1 MPDTVLNAL
10 LSVIVLLLQLPYET
24 GYYYYPILQ
33 MGKQGR
39 KMAEIGY
46 KPTQS
51 GSKSPRSSDL
61 KALWPL

>member
-10 LSVIVLLLQLPYET
+10 LSVIVLLLQLLYET

-33 MGKQGR
+33 MGKEGR

-46 KPTQS
+46 KSTQS
-51 GSKSPRSSDL
+51 GS
-61 KALWPL
+61 